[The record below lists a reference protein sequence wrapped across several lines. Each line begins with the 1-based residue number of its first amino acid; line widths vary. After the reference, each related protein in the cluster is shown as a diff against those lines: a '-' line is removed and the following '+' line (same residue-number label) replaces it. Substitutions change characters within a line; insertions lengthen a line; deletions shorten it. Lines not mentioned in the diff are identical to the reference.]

1 MGQKFWTK
9 ERWTD
14 STGATGCRL
23 SFTRAPQNSLWL
35 RRPAT
40 IRPIEY
46 DDFYCTLAKDDAVP
60 MAVKH
65 VHCDRFMSGG
75 QFAIEG
81 GPFEI
86 YALLYVPA
94 RSSLG
99 SRGSR
104 GPALKSH
111 KQLQLYVSNAHVPHC
126 CDDLLPSWLNMIWGL
141 VDIADIDFYV
151 ARGSVREHKVRVLR
165 ELLTGK
171 CLEMFEDLTKSKGVY
186 AQFYTFFADHLELG
200 AYKDTVY
207 RKQLVELLRFTTTKS
222 LFIISLKEYVERMKD
237 KQKYIFYI
245 PGTSRVAAPA
255 PIMNWLDKQGIEA
268 MHVTS
273 PIAVGALQRVSVYCD
288 IPFRSTVEAEHF
300 ALQEAQYRHEQDR
313 LEQLAEQDRHE
324 SLTKK
329 RKT

>member
-1 MGQKFWTK
+1 M
-9 ERWTD
+9 
-14 STGATGCRL
+14 GCRFL
-23 SFTRAPQNSLWL
+23 PLRAPQNSLWL
-35 RRPAT
+35 RPPAA
-40 IRPIEY
+40 IRRIEY

-65 VHCDRFMSGG
+65 VHCDRFYCDVHCD
-75 QFAIEG
+75 Q
-81 GPFEI
+81 FEI

-94 RSSLG
+94 RSS
-99 SRGSR
+99 RGSR
-104 GPALKSH
+104 GPIEWIKSH
-111 KQLQLYVSNAHVPHC
+111 KQLQLYVRNAHVPHC
-126 CDDLLPSWLNMIWGL
+126 CDDLLPFWLKFIWGL
-141 VDIADIDFYV
+141 VDTADISFNV
-151 ARGSVREHKVRVLR
+151 VRGSVREYKVRVLR
-165 ELLTGK
+165 ELLIGK

-200 AYKDTVY
+200 AYHDTVY

-245 PGTSRVAAPA
+245 PGRSRVAAPA
-255 PIMNWLDKQGIEA
+255 PIMNALEEQGIEA

-288 IPFRSTVEAEHF
+288 IPFRSTVEVEHF
-300 ALQEAQYRHEQDR
+300 ALQEAQDRHEQDR